1 MTKNVSK
8 KFISVILTLIMAL
21 SLLSTTAFAGDNV
34 EKITTVKQLAAMSS
48 GDYVLGANIEID
60 AATWTPVEQ
69 FSGTFDGD
77 SEHYTITWKGTN
89 PGTSG
94 NFAIIAN
101 NSGTVKN
108 LKVAGTLTV
117 SGSNQDYFSAVV
129 GTNQSRGV
137 VDGVVNETAVTA
149 SGQYNVGGV
158 VGLNSSGYILNCS
171 NTAQVKAYSKVGGIV
186 GTNFGTVN
194 SCSNSAEVY
203 AAYNS
208 KGGAGGIAGHSGDKK
223 NPEVIGKIW
232 NCWNGGYIHSNDGSW
247 MGGICGFLNSGS
259 KCVNCFNYG
268 KIEGHAYFENIS
280 GNTEGTNINC
290 YGSQKLKGEDK
301 SIYKSDS
308 GMKGTEFVKL
318 IYVGAEA
325 RWTQK
330 TGCYPT
336 LTNTATT
343 SDLDP
348 SPTELGYS
356 GDYKSEY
363 AEGTCFDPTNLVIT
377 ATYRDGTVKTVPGP
391 YTYTP
396 STTTPLTIADTYIKV
411 SGKYGGQEYEV
422 KVPITVTAIGF
433 EIVMETEPTKTSY
446 TAGESFDTTGM
457 VLVAKYLGQE
467 DVPIT
472 DYKLSLDGAL
482 TGTDTVERIYG
493 VYSGTEYSFD
503 INIEVSKT
511 QSVTLGGSTAQFEDF
526 ERALDAVVSGGTI
539 TVLNT
544 VQITEPMTR
553 NDKVTVKSG
562 TPAGSL
568 MFNINTDGIVT
579 LTTMEFSGDV
589 GTIFQVQSGTLRLR
603 GNVKLTN
610 CGVGVDVLSGGALT
624 VNKAA
629 ISATSYS
636 IKAADAS
643 SNITLEDF
651 GGISIVGNIYLGEGA
666 VVSAKTALPCA
677 MTFDM
682 EAPEDGSAIIV
693 GNGYSLQRTDAEQV
707 KCLQGE
713 VVLDR
718 DNNKIYLSAEY
729 LN

>member
-1 MTKNVSK
+1 MTVKISK
-8 KFISVILTLIMAL
+8 KVISVILTLIMAL

-34 EKITTVKQLAAMSS
+34 EKITTVQQLAAMSS
-48 GDYVLGANIEID
+48 GDYILGANIEID

-129 GTNQSRGV
+129 GTNQSGGV
-137 VDGVVNETAVTA
+137 VDGVVNAATVTA
-149 SGQYNVGGV
+149 SGQYNVGGI
-158 VGLNSSGYILNCS
+158 VGFNSSGYILNCS
-171 NTAQVKAYSKVGGIV
+171 NTAKVEAYSKVGGIV

-223 NPEVIGKIW
+223 NPAVIGKIW

-268 KIEGHAYFENIS
+268 DIGGHGYRENIS
-280 GNTEGTNINC
+280 GNTEGINFNC
-290 YGSQKLKGEDK
+290 YGYESEELYNKDK
-301 SIYKSDS
+301 AITFKNKE
-308 GMKGTEFVKL
+308 GMKASTFL
-318 IYVGAEA
+318 ADISVGASS
-325 RWTQK
+325 RWTQE

-348 SPTELGYS
+348 SPTEIGYS
-356 GDYKSEY
+356 GDYRSEY
-363 AEGTCFDPTNLVIT
+363 GVGTCFDPTNLVIT
-377 ATYRDGTVKTVPGP
+377 ATYRDGTVKTVSGD

-411 SGKYGGQEYEV
+411 SGEYGGQEYEV

-467 DVPIT
+467 DIPIT

-603 GNVKLTN
+603 GNVRLTN

-629 ISATSYS
+629 ISATAYS
-636 IKAADAS
+636 IKATDAS
-643 SNITLEDF
+643 SNITLENF
-651 GGISIVGNIYLGEGA
+651 GGISIVGNIYLGEEA
-666 VVSAKTALPCA
+666 AVSAKTALPCA

-693 GNGYSLQRTDAEQV
+693 GDGYSLQETDAEQV
-707 KCLQGE
+707 TCLQGE
-713 VVLDR
+713 VLLD
-718 DNNKIYLSAEY
+718 DQNNKI
-729 LN
+729 

>member
-232 NCWNGGYIHSNDGSW
+232 T
-247 MGGICGFLNSGS
+247 
-259 KCVNCFNYG
+259 V
-268 KIEGHAYFENIS
+268 
-280 GNTEGTNINC
+280 
-290 YGSQKLKGEDK
+290 
-301 SIYKSDS
+301 
-308 GMKGTEFVKL
+308 GTE
-318 IYVGAEA
+318 
-325 RWTQK
+325 
-330 TGCYPT
+330 
-336 LTNTATT
+336 
-343 SDLDP
+343 
-348 SPTELGYS
+348 
-356 GDYKSEY
+356 
-363 AEGTCFDPTNLVIT
+363 
-377 ATYRDGTVKTVPGP
+377 
-391 YTYTP
+391 
-396 STTTPLTIADTYIKV
+396 DTF
-411 SGKYGGQEYEV
+411 
-422 KVPITVTAIGF
+422 T
-433 EIVMETEPTKTSY
+433 
-446 TAGESFDTTGM
+446 
-457 VLVAKYLGQE
+457 
-467 DVPIT
+467 
-472 DYKLSLDGAL
+472 
-482 TGTDTVERIYG
+482 
-493 VYSGTEYSFD
+493 
-503 INIEVSKT
+503 
-511 QSVTLGGSTAQFEDF
+511 
-526 ERALDAVVSGGTI
+526 
-539 TVLNT
+539 
-544 VQITEPMTR
+544 
-553 NDKVTVKSG
+553 
-562 TPAGSL
+562 
-568 MFNINTDGIVT
+568 
-579 LTTMEFSGDV
+579 
-589 GTIFQVQSGTLRLR
+589 
-603 GNVKLTN
+603 
-610 CGVGVDVLSGGALT
+610 
-624 VNKAA
+624 
-629 ISATSYS
+629 
-636 IKAADAS
+636 
-643 SNITLEDF
+643 
-651 GGISIVGNIYLGEGA
+651 
-666 VVSAKTALPCA
+666 A
-677 MTFDM
+677 MT
-682 EAPEDGSAIIV
+682 EAGWAESA
-693 GNGYSLQRTDAEQV
+693 DF
-707 KCLQGE
+707 
-713 VVLDR
+713 
-718 DNNKIYLSAEY
+718 
-729 LN
+729 